1 MPANMVDDHRLILY
15 RDGAQPQDITEFIG
29 NMTAADEMNALSVE
43 LTFDQIISPWD
54 KYVPKLNLSP
64 GDKVR
69 VNNHGIDVF
78 SGVVVKV
85 GLDGA
90 VTAYD
95 RGWYLNKS
103 QIIYQCSKLPADQAI
118 KQMCA
123 KAGVSVG
130 KVASLPTVISQSWV
144 GKTPSEILSD
154 ILSSCSS
161 ATGKEYLYRVEGDA
175 LTVSELPNNAIVAY
189 HKPAAN
195 VSYFDITWALGQ
207 VSGED
212 SIEELSNFVIVAAE
226 ENGKVYIGAE
236 SSNPESI
243 KKYGLL
249 QHVETVTEDPGNA
262 KLAQMVKNLLS
273 QSDRIQRT
281 RSVDEIWGS
290 DDVKSGVILDF
301 NSPTFG
307 ISGKQRVTRVVH
319 NYGGAGHTM
328 SLELQAI
335 EEPRAA
341 GSADSVKV
349 HGLPDD
355 LGSSGGDTGTAGGST
370 AAAGTAGSGSASQF
384 VSVAAGEI
392 GYRET
397 GNNINKYGAWAGNNG
412 VAWCAYFVSW
422 CANQAGVSNL
432 IPKNGSVS
440 GMMNYF
446 KGKGKFKYTGS
457 YIPKAG
463 DLMVQKNNASHIGIV
478 ESATASS
485 VRTIE
490 GNCSNSVRRMTRKY
504 SEITGFC
511 TPWG

>member
-29 NMTAADEMNALSVE
+29 NMTATDELNALSVE

-69 VNNHGIDVF
+69 VNNHGKDIF
-78 SGVVVKV
+78 SGVIVKV

-103 QIIYQCSKLPADQAI
+103 QIIYQCTNLPADQAI

-123 KAGVSVG
+123 KAGVTVG
-130 KVASLPTVISQSWV
+130 KVTGMSTIISQSWV
-144 GKTPSEILSD
+144 GNTPSEILND
-154 ILSSCSS
+154 IISSCNA
-161 ATGKEYLYRVEGDA
+161 ATGKEYLYRVENDA
-175 LTVSELPNNAIVAY
+175 LTVQELPKDKIIAY
-189 HKPAAN
+189 HKPATN

-212 SIEELSNFVIVAAE
+212 SIDEMSNAVIIAAE
-226 ENGKVYIGAE
+226 DDGKVYIGAE
-236 SSNPESI
+236 SSNQASI

-249 QHVETVTEDPGNA
+249 QHIETVTEDPGNA
-262 KLAQMVKNLLS
+262 KLAQMAKNLLS
-273 QSDRIQRT
+273 QSDRVQRT

-290 DDVKSGVILDF
+290 DDVVSGVILSF
-301 NSPTFG
+301 NSPAFG

-328 SLELQAI
+328 SLELQAL

-341 GSADSVKV
+341 GSSDSVKV
-349 HGLPDD
+349 YGLPDD
-355 LGSSGGDTGTAGGST
+355 LGSGGESDTTSGG
-370 AAAGTAGSGSASQF
+370 GSGSASKF

-422 CANQAGVSNL
+422 CAYQAGVSNL

-446 KGKGKFKYTGS
+446 KKKGKFKSAGS

-463 DLMVQKNNASHIGIV
+463 DLMIQKNNASHMGIV
-478 ESATASS
+478 ESATKSS
-485 VRTIE
+485 VKTIE